1 LSQTLGNPTLRDVT
15 EGVGPHV
22 GQTITTAG
30 SPLAEAAMALILV
43 HGRGGSADEMLGLAE
58 LVAPAGTAYLAPQA
72 AGHTWY
78 PHRFIEPVSVNEPYL
93 GSALSVLGALVDR
106 VVAGGVPR
114 ERIGLLGF
122 SQGACLA
129 LEFARRQGRRFGAV
143 IGFSG
148 GLIGETVPP
157 AAPDDGR
164 FDAMPVFLGCSER
177 DPHIPIA
184 RVQETDA
191 VMRALG
197 AKVITRIYPG
207 SNHGIN
213 EDEAGVARQILS
225 WIAEAPLAPG
235 RTRSI

>member
-1 LSQTLGNPTLRDVT
+1 
-15 EGVGPHV
+15 
-22 GQTITTAG
+22 
-30 SPLAEAAMALILV
+30 
-43 HGRGGSADEMLGLAE
+43 MLGLAE

-93 GSALSVLGALVDR
+93 ASALSVLGALVDR
-106 VVAGGVPR
+106 VVAGGVSR

-157 AAPDDGR
+157 AAPGDRR
-164 FDAMPVFLGCSER
+164 FDAMSVFLGCSER

-184 RVQETDA
+184 C
-191 VMRALG
+191 
-197 AKVITRIYPG
+197 
-207 SNHGIN
+207 
-213 EDEAGVARQILS
+213 AR
-225 WIAEAPLAPG
+225 
-235 RTRSI
+235 RTR